1 MGVPVYTNAD
11 AKAIYDPQTFA
22 QRETAD
28 SLRVLAMRRFKDQT
42 ILQPNIAD
50 TPMWMSNGH
59 LQVFALLNRY
69 PAAFGNIILPALA
82 RKAAPS
88 WAGSRSNAM
97 AGATGALFLLG
108 FMLAVG
114 SMQDELKQIAKNG
127 EVDYDDTRTDAQR
140 FLDILNTT
148 VTPLQVSKAL
158 DFVSAPRYGRSG
170 VDTAA
175 GPVVGMATDAIDVG
189 YRQFDAIMDASKS
202 PSEGAI
208 WKYLYMQTPLQ
219 AYKPGREAAA
229 ELEFFD

>member
-1 MGVPVYTNAD
+1 
-11 AKAIYDPQTFA
+11 
-22 QRETAD
+22 
-28 SLRVLAMRRFKDQT
+28 
-42 ILQPNIAD
+42 
-50 TPMWMSNGH
+50 
-59 LQVFALLNRY
+59 
-69 PAAFGNIILPALA
+69 
-82 RKAAPS
+82 
-88 WAGSRSNAM
+88 M

-127 EVDYDDTRTDAQR
+127 EVNYDDQRTDAQR

-175 GPVVGMATDAIDVG
+175 GPVVGMATDITKIVNN
-189 YRQFDAIMDASKS
+189 

-229 ELEFFD
+229 EIEIFD